1 MAKSRIKAKGKTMK
15 NSLTLVALMSA
26 LSLSAHAQDEQTAP
40 SAAAPTYPCEQR
52 EEFKEFDFWLGD
64 WEVHVANGTYAGKN
78 KIEKSQ
84 AGCALIENWLGAAG
98 NPGISINYFD
108 VATEE
113 WVQVWSSA
121 GGIQIDIRGG
131 LTDKGMLL
139 EGQIN
144 YVANNLTA
152 PFRGLWTLLEDG
164 RVRQFFEQYDE
175 DSESWAPW
183 FEGFYTKTN
192 VEQQV
197 SEQ

>member
-1 MAKSRIKAKGKTMK
+1 MK
-15 NSLTLVALMSA
+15 ISVTVSILMLVAT
-26 LSLSAHAQDEQTAP
+26 LSAYAQDDE
-40 SAAAPTYPCEQR
+40 SAASSSAQTYPCEQR
-52 EEFKEFDFWLGD
+52 DEFDEFDFWVGD

-98 NPGISINYFD
+98 NPGMSINYFD
-108 VATEE
+108 VANGE

-121 GGIQIDIRGG
+121 GGVQIDIRGG
-131 LTDKGMLL
+131 LTDDGMLL
-139 EGQIN
+139 VGQIN
-144 YVANNLTA
+144 YVSNNLSA
-152 PFRGLWTLLEDG
+152 PFRGLWTLLPDG

-192 VEQQV
+192 VEQHIG
-197 SEQ
+197 EN

>member
-1 MAKSRIKAKGKTMK
+1 MK
-15 NSLTLVALMSA
+15 NPLTLVVLMSV
-26 LSLSAHAQDEQTAP
+26 LSFSAHAQDEQTAP
-40 SAAAPTYPCEQR
+40 GAAAPTYPCEQR

-98 NPGISINYFD
+98 NPGMSINYFD
-108 VATEE
+108 VATNE
-113 WVQVWSSA
+113 WVQVWSDA
-121 GGIQIDIRGG
+121 GGSQINIRGG
-131 LTDKGMLL
+131 LTDEGMLL
-139 EGQIN
+139 EGQIS
-144 YVANNLTA
+144 YVSNNLTA
-152 PFRGLWTLLEDG
+152 PFRALWTLLDDG

-175 DSESWAPW
+175 DSESWATW

-197 SEQ
+197 SEK